1 MYISNFV
8 ISTWLTF
15 SLVILCWCR
24 LSEQAQKALE
34 TVGSSYSKQI
44 AFRDAWAFIG
54 RSPIRGFSPF
64 EEVLIFVDMCVEMD
78 SHHCNFAM
86 CMYCSA

>member
-1 MYISNFV
+1 
-8 ISTWLTF
+8 
-15 SLVILCWCR
+15 

-64 EEVLIFVDMCVEMD
+64 EEV
-78 SHHCNFAM
+78 S
-86 CMYCSA
+86 S